1 MTTRTGFSAADERA
15 RRVAATAGFTL
26 IEMTLAV
33 AILAVISLTVYR
45 FTDVAIRAT
54 DQSMQVSAED
64 MACTGLRKLLAAQLA
79 ALPGNQNGTLIGV
92 NNTRRSS
99 GRHDSVVMVCPAGN
113 AVLTPDAKGFYQV
126 ALDLREIPRDSGHW
140 ALGMER
146 TPWTDDDDDDD
157 DDAVK
162 PNIPTAGALRQALP
176 SDWVKLM
183 DNVSALEIAYFDS
196 RLNGWQDKWT
206 DQANLPNLV
215 RMRVSLVGNSQ
226 PYEIVERVPGGG
238 VAKVIPTS
246 VLPGGFNPVTGQN
259 VNTRNL
265 P

>member
-1 MTTRTGFSAADERA
+1 MNMTTRPGVNAAG
-15 RRVAATAGFTL
+15 GFTL

-33 AILAVISLTVYR
+33 AILAIISVTVYQ

-64 MACTGLRKLLAAQLA
+64 MACGGLRKLLSAQLA
-79 ALPGNQNGTLIGV
+79 ALPSNQNGTLIGV
-92 NNTRRSS
+92 KNAGR
-99 GRHDSVVMVCPAGN
+99 GGARHDSLQMVCPAGN
-113 AVLTPDAKGFYQV
+113 AVLTPDAKGYYQIG
-126 ALDLREIPRDSGHW
+126 LDLREIPRGSGQW

-157 DDAVK
+157 DDDNAVK
-162 PNIPTAGALRQALP
+162 PKTSAPGALRPVLP

-183 DNVSALEIAYFDS
+183 DRVNGLEIMYFDA
-196 RLNGWQDKWT
+196 RLNDWQDKWT

-215 RMRVSLVGNSQ
+215 RIRVSLVGNSQ

-238 VAKVIPTS
+238 LAKVIPTS
-246 VLPGGFNPVTGQN
+246 VFPGGFNPATGQN
-259 VNTRNL
+259 VNNRNL